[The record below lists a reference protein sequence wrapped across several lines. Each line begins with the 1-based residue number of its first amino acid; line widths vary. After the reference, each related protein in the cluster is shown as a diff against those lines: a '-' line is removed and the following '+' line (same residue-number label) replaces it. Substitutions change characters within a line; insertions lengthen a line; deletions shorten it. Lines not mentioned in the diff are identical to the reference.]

1 MLSGVRKQRSVQ
13 FRSLNEVPLTLV
25 RRNEMSK
32 LLFSTDTDSGTITVL
47 DPASEMSTICK
58 IPVGNGPRGPVKF
71 TSTGRGFVA
80 NHAGNTLSEID
91 AYSLRELTRIKVGN
105 APIGVAIVP
114 GDRYAL
120 TSCSG
125 DNSIAVID
133 LDTREVI
140 HNLITGREPRHMDI
154 TPCGKY
160 AYAAISG
167 GDYISKIN
175 IESLS
180 SNNKKEI
187 ANTVREEKRIFLG
200 EGTMPYSFAINST
213 GNFGLAANN
222 QSDFVSIIDLKKDSV
237 FKEVAVGNKGARGS
251 VFSPD
256 GDKVFVTIEDI
267 NEIVAIDVASG
278 NIEKRFPVGP
288 GPRGIIL
295 DEQTNTLFSS
305 NFARNKAVSTSA
317 ITSPNSLSIVELG
330 STSVLKALGSA
341 TPNFKEVNVGA
352 GPCSVNIFTR

>member
-1 MLSGVRKQRSVQ
+1 
-13 FRSLNEVPLTLV
+13 
-25 RRNEMSK
+25 MSK

-47 DPASEMSTICK
+47 DPTASMKTVCK
-58 IPVGNGPRGPVKF
+58 IAVGNGPRGPVKF
-71 TSTGRGFVA
+71 TTTGRGFVA

-91 AYSLRELTRIKVGN
+91 AYSLRELSRIKVGN

-125 DNSIAVID
+125 DNNIAVID
-133 LDTREVI
+133 LDSREVV
-140 HNLITGREPRHMDI
+140 HSLVTGREPRHMDI

-160 AYAAISG
+160 AYAAVSG

-175 IESLS
+175 VEALS
-180 SNNKKEI
+180 QNNKKNI
-187 ANTVREEKRIFLG
+187 SDTVREEKRIFLG

-213 GNFGLAANN
+213 GEYGLAANN
-222 QSDFVSIIDLKKDSV
+222 QTEYVSIVDLKNDKV
-237 FKEVAVGNKGARGS
+237 FKEVKVGNKGARGS

-267 NEIVAIDVASG
+267 NEILAIDVSTG
-278 NIEKRFPVGP
+278 NIDNRFPVGP

-295 DEQTNTLFSS
+295 DEQTNTLFASA
-305 NFARNKAVSTSA
+305 FARNKAVSTSA
-317 ITSPNSLSIVELG
+317 ITKPNSVSIVELG
-330 STSVLKALGSA
+330 SVTTLKALSSA
-341 TPNFKEVNVGA
+341 TPSFKEVSVGA